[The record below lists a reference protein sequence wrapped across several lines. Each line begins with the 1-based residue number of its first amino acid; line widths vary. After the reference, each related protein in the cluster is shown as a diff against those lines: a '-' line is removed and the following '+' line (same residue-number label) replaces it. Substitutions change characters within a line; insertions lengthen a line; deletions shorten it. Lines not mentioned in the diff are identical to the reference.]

1 MDANYALAAS
11 SAFEDKVRLKV
22 RVERIIYPKNGQ
34 TSGSWTIAAFRI
46 EEVLEG
52 EVPECFQWSLRFTAK
67 GSMPALNA
75 RDTYTMVA
83 HLVEDAKY
91 GLQYEVDLMCLD
103 YDLTDKDDQLKFFS
117 FFLTPT
123 QTAALYE
130 NCDNPLV
137 LLQNHDTK
145 ALMKIK
151 GIGPVTAQRMIN
163 KYEDSKDLSLAFVR
177 FYDLGLTKGAI
188 EKLVHFYG
196 SPEAAVEVIEKNP
209 YLLIIQVP
217 GYGWAK
223 ADAIAMSQGLA
234 HDSDERMGAY
244 LVHYLREQAEM
255 NGNSWVSVEDLCVV
269 IDQVCDP
276 QNDER
281 IYELIRRNIKN
292 HVLYYDKETERVGL
306 MEYRELE
313 QQIANEIL
321 RIQRGAAHIEINPE
335 RAETIIRSVELEQG
349 FEYTE
354 EQRTA
359 IWNTLNNQFS
369 ILTGGAGCVD
379 CDTEFFNGERWK
391 RIADYQPGDK
401 VLQYNPETKTA
412 QLVTPLRY
420 IKQNCEEFWHI
431 QGRIFDQCV
440 SDDHLMAY
448 HRSRTDNLITEPAET
463 FVPKIQKGYYCTT
476 PSGFF
481 FDGPGID
488 LTDEQIEL
496 MCAVICDGSLM
507 SATSERCRFHL
518 KKERKKERLV
528 DICQRA
534 NVAVVSSPSASE
546 GYTDFYLNTPL
557 RTKEFTAEW
566 YSCSQH
572 QLQLIAN
579 NIRFWDGHEYKNGSS
594 NFSSNVKAN
603 ADFVQFVFAS
613 TGHRSS
619 IYTLNRSGEQY
630 LTNGKTYTRKSVDF
644 RVNYA
649 TSSKVPYPYAKDKG
663 TAITRVRSIDGYKYC
678 FTLPTGYWVS
688 RRNGKISILH
698 NCGKSSTVNGIAHV
712 LEAHNFRVAQ
722 VSLSGRAASKLT
734 EITHIE
740 GKTIHRLLKYDPE
753 SGKFFHNK
761 ENPVPYDIII
771 GDEVSM
777 WGGEI
782 TLSLL
787 QAIPTGAKV
796 LFIGD
801 TKQLEAIGLASVLTD
816 TIKSNTM
823 PTVQLTKI
831 QRQQADSGIITQSL
845 KVACGEQIVGPKT
858 SGVEYRGV
866 RKDFKLVTYIDSALT
881 QSKIIDEFKELY
893 INQHVPANDIQVLVP
908 MRSRGEASC
917 RALNLAI
924 QEIVNGTPSVDEIT
938 VPYTDGNYKYSYTYR
953 PNDRIIIMKN
963 NYKTINIEGNKEPIY
978 NGNVGYIKQIGPDFM
993 IVNLTEQGDI
1003 ILGAEDYNNL
1013 SLGYAITVHKKQGDS
1028 SPYVIGAI
1036 DSSSYALMSKELL
1049 YTMITRARKYC
1060 VLIGQKKILQ
1070 QAVRI
1075 SRVKTKQTWL
1085 CELLQEATKP
1095 KEYLDD
1101 QKVSIT
1107 QL

>member
-1 MDANYALAAS
+1 MDANYALAVS

-52 EVPECFQWSLRFTAK
+52 EIPECFQWSLRFTAK

-75 RDTYTMVA
+75 LDTYTMVA

-123 QTAALYE
+123 QTTALYE
-130 NCDNPLV
+130 SCDNPLA

-321 RIQRGAAHIEINPE
+321 RIQCGAAHIEINPE
-335 RAETIIRSVELEQG
+335 RAETIIRNVELEQG

-369 ILTGGAGCVD
+369 ILTGSAGV
-379 CDTEFFNGERWK
+379 
-391 RIADYQPGDK
+391 
-401 VLQYNPETKTA
+401 
-412 QLVTPLRY
+412 
-420 IKQNCEEFWHI
+420 
-431 QGRIFDQCV
+431 
-440 SDDHLMAY
+440 
-448 HRSRTDNLITEPAET
+448 
-463 FVPKIQKGYYCTT
+463 
-476 PSGFF
+476 
-481 FDGPGID
+481 
-488 LTDEQIEL
+488 
-496 MCAVICDGSLM
+496 
-507 SATSERCRFHL
+507 
-518 KKERKKERLV
+518 
-528 DICQRA
+528 
-534 NVAVVSSPSASE
+534 
-546 GYTDFYLNTPL
+546 
-557 RTKEFTAEW
+557 
-566 YSCSQH
+566 
-572 QLQLIAN
+572 
-579 NIRFWDGHEYKNGSS
+579 
-594 NFSSNVKAN
+594 
-603 ADFVQFVFAS
+603 
-613 TGHRSS
+613 
-619 IYTLNRSGEQY
+619 
-630 LTNGKTYTRKSVDF
+630 
-644 RVNYA
+644 
-649 TSSKVPYPYAKDKG
+649 
-663 TAITRVRSIDGYKYC
+663 
-678 FTLPTGYWVS
+678 
-688 RRNGKISILH
+688 
-698 NCGKSSTVNGIAHV
+698 GKSSVVNGIAHV

-761 ENPVPYDIII
+761 ENPLPYDIII

-816 TIKSNTM
+816 TIKSHTM

-1003 ILGAEDYNNL
+1003 VLGAEDYNNL

-1060 VLIGQKKILQ
+1060 VLVGQKKILQ

-1101 QKVSIT
+1101 QQV
-1107 QL
+1107 

>member
-359 IWNTLNNQFS
+359 IWNTLDNQFS
-369 ILTGGAGCVD
+369 ILTGSAGV
-379 CDTEFFNGERWK
+379 
-391 RIADYQPGDK
+391 
-401 VLQYNPETKTA
+401 
-412 QLVTPLRY
+412 
-420 IKQNCEEFWHI
+420 
-431 QGRIFDQCV
+431 
-440 SDDHLMAY
+440 
-448 HRSRTDNLITEPAET
+448 
-463 FVPKIQKGYYCTT
+463 
-476 PSGFF
+476 
-481 FDGPGID
+481 
-488 LTDEQIEL
+488 
-496 MCAVICDGSLM
+496 
-507 SATSERCRFHL
+507 
-518 KKERKKERLV
+518 
-528 DICQRA
+528 
-534 NVAVVSSPSASE
+534 
-546 GYTDFYLNTPL
+546 
-557 RTKEFTAEW
+557 
-566 YSCSQH
+566 
-572 QLQLIAN
+572 
-579 NIRFWDGHEYKNGSS
+579 
-594 NFSSNVKAN
+594 
-603 ADFVQFVFAS
+603 
-613 TGHRSS
+613 
-619 IYTLNRSGEQY
+619 
-630 LTNGKTYTRKSVDF
+630 
-644 RVNYA
+644 
-649 TSSKVPYPYAKDKG
+649 
-663 TAITRVRSIDGYKYC
+663 
-678 FTLPTGYWVS
+678 
-688 RRNGKISILH
+688 
-698 NCGKSSTVNGIAHV
+698 GKSSVVNGIAHV

-761 ENPVPYDIII
+761 ENPLPYDIII

-816 TIKSNTM
+816 TIKSHTM

-893 INQHVPANDIQVLVP
+893 INQHVPASDIQVLVP

-1070 QAVRI
+1070 QAVKI

-1085 CELLQEATKP
+1085 CELLQEATKS
-1095 KEYLDD
+1095 KESLDE
-1101 QKVSIT
+1101 QKV
-1107 QL
+1107 

>member
-151 GIGPVTAQRMIN
+151 GIGPVTAQHMIN

-269 IDQVCDP
+269 VDQVCDP

-369 ILTGGAGCVD
+369 ILTGSAGV
-379 CDTEFFNGERWK
+379 
-391 RIADYQPGDK
+391 
-401 VLQYNPETKTA
+401 
-412 QLVTPLRY
+412 
-420 IKQNCEEFWHI
+420 
-431 QGRIFDQCV
+431 
-440 SDDHLMAY
+440 
-448 HRSRTDNLITEPAET
+448 
-463 FVPKIQKGYYCTT
+463 
-476 PSGFF
+476 
-481 FDGPGID
+481 
-488 LTDEQIEL
+488 
-496 MCAVICDGSLM
+496 
-507 SATSERCRFHL
+507 
-518 KKERKKERLV
+518 
-528 DICQRA
+528 
-534 NVAVVSSPSASE
+534 
-546 GYTDFYLNTPL
+546 
-557 RTKEFTAEW
+557 
-566 YSCSQH
+566 
-572 QLQLIAN
+572 
-579 NIRFWDGHEYKNGSS
+579 
-594 NFSSNVKAN
+594 
-603 ADFVQFVFAS
+603 
-613 TGHRSS
+613 
-619 IYTLNRSGEQY
+619 
-630 LTNGKTYTRKSVDF
+630 
-644 RVNYA
+644 
-649 TSSKVPYPYAKDKG
+649 
-663 TAITRVRSIDGYKYC
+663 
-678 FTLPTGYWVS
+678 
-688 RRNGKISILH
+688 
-698 NCGKSSTVNGIAHV
+698 GKSSVVNGIAHV

-761 ENPVPYDIII
+761 ENPLPYDIII

-816 TIKSNTM
+816 TIKSHTM

-1003 ILGAEDYNNL
+1003 VLGAEDYNNL

-1060 VLIGQKKILQ
+1060 VLVGQKKILQ

-1101 QKVSIT
+1101 QQV
-1107 QL
+1107 

>member
-145 ALMKIK
+145 ALTKIK

-369 ILTGGAGCVD
+369 ILTGSAGV
-379 CDTEFFNGERWK
+379 
-391 RIADYQPGDK
+391 
-401 VLQYNPETKTA
+401 
-412 QLVTPLRY
+412 
-420 IKQNCEEFWHI
+420 
-431 QGRIFDQCV
+431 
-440 SDDHLMAY
+440 
-448 HRSRTDNLITEPAET
+448 
-463 FVPKIQKGYYCTT
+463 
-476 PSGFF
+476 
-481 FDGPGID
+481 
-488 LTDEQIEL
+488 
-496 MCAVICDGSLM
+496 
-507 SATSERCRFHL
+507 
-518 KKERKKERLV
+518 
-528 DICQRA
+528 
-534 NVAVVSSPSASE
+534 
-546 GYTDFYLNTPL
+546 
-557 RTKEFTAEW
+557 
-566 YSCSQH
+566 
-572 QLQLIAN
+572 
-579 NIRFWDGHEYKNGSS
+579 
-594 NFSSNVKAN
+594 
-603 ADFVQFVFAS
+603 
-613 TGHRSS
+613 
-619 IYTLNRSGEQY
+619 
-630 LTNGKTYTRKSVDF
+630 
-644 RVNYA
+644 
-649 TSSKVPYPYAKDKG
+649 
-663 TAITRVRSIDGYKYC
+663 
-678 FTLPTGYWVS
+678 
-688 RRNGKISILH
+688 
-698 NCGKSSTVNGIAHV
+698 GKSSVVNGIAHV

-761 ENPVPYDIII
+761 ENPLPYDIII

-1003 ILGAEDYNNL
+1003 VLGAEDYNNL

-1070 QAVRI
+1070 QAVKI

-1095 KEYLDD
+1095 KESLDE
-1101 QKVSIT
+1101 QKV
-1107 QL
+1107 

>member
-321 RIQRGAAHIEINPE
+321 RIQRGAAHIEINSE

-369 ILTGGAGCVD
+369 ILTGSAGV
-379 CDTEFFNGERWK
+379 
-391 RIADYQPGDK
+391 
-401 VLQYNPETKTA
+401 
-412 QLVTPLRY
+412 
-420 IKQNCEEFWHI
+420 
-431 QGRIFDQCV
+431 
-440 SDDHLMAY
+440 
-448 HRSRTDNLITEPAET
+448 
-463 FVPKIQKGYYCTT
+463 
-476 PSGFF
+476 
-481 FDGPGID
+481 
-488 LTDEQIEL
+488 
-496 MCAVICDGSLM
+496 
-507 SATSERCRFHL
+507 
-518 KKERKKERLV
+518 
-528 DICQRA
+528 
-534 NVAVVSSPSASE
+534 
-546 GYTDFYLNTPL
+546 
-557 RTKEFTAEW
+557 
-566 YSCSQH
+566 
-572 QLQLIAN
+572 
-579 NIRFWDGHEYKNGSS
+579 
-594 NFSSNVKAN
+594 
-603 ADFVQFVFAS
+603 
-613 TGHRSS
+613 
-619 IYTLNRSGEQY
+619 
-630 LTNGKTYTRKSVDF
+630 
-644 RVNYA
+644 
-649 TSSKVPYPYAKDKG
+649 
-663 TAITRVRSIDGYKYC
+663 
-678 FTLPTGYWVS
+678 
-688 RRNGKISILH
+688 
-698 NCGKSSTVNGIAHV
+698 GKSSVVNGIAHV

-761 ENPVPYDIII
+761 ENPLPYDIII

-816 TIKSNTM
+816 TIKSHTM

-1070 QAVRI
+1070 QAVKI

-1085 CELLQEATKP
+1085 CELLQEATKS
-1095 KEYLDD
+1095 KESLDE
-1101 QKVSIT
+1101 QKV
-1107 QL
+1107 

>member
-75 RDTYTMVA
+75 LDTYTMVA

-130 NCDNPLV
+130 NCDNPLA

-369 ILTGGAGCVD
+369 ILTGSAGV
-379 CDTEFFNGERWK
+379 
-391 RIADYQPGDK
+391 
-401 VLQYNPETKTA
+401 
-412 QLVTPLRY
+412 
-420 IKQNCEEFWHI
+420 
-431 QGRIFDQCV
+431 
-440 SDDHLMAY
+440 
-448 HRSRTDNLITEPAET
+448 
-463 FVPKIQKGYYCTT
+463 
-476 PSGFF
+476 
-481 FDGPGID
+481 
-488 LTDEQIEL
+488 
-496 MCAVICDGSLM
+496 
-507 SATSERCRFHL
+507 
-518 KKERKKERLV
+518 
-528 DICQRA
+528 
-534 NVAVVSSPSASE
+534 
-546 GYTDFYLNTPL
+546 
-557 RTKEFTAEW
+557 
-566 YSCSQH
+566 
-572 QLQLIAN
+572 
-579 NIRFWDGHEYKNGSS
+579 
-594 NFSSNVKAN
+594 
-603 ADFVQFVFAS
+603 
-613 TGHRSS
+613 
-619 IYTLNRSGEQY
+619 
-630 LTNGKTYTRKSVDF
+630 
-644 RVNYA
+644 
-649 TSSKVPYPYAKDKG
+649 
-663 TAITRVRSIDGYKYC
+663 
-678 FTLPTGYWVS
+678 
-688 RRNGKISILH
+688 
-698 NCGKSSTVNGIAHV
+698 GKSSVVNGIAHV

-1003 ILGAEDYNNL
+1003 VLGAEDYNNL

-1070 QAVRI
+1070 QAVKI

-1095 KEYLDD
+1095 KEYADD
-1101 QKVSIT
+1101 QQV
-1107 QL
+1107 

>member
-75 RDTYTMVA
+75 LDTYTMVA

-130 NCDNPLV
+130 NCDNPLA

-255 NGNSWVSVEDLCVV
+255 NGNSWVSIEDLCVV

-276 QNDER
+276 HNDER

-369 ILTGGAGCVD
+369 ILTGSAGV
-379 CDTEFFNGERWK
+379 
-391 RIADYQPGDK
+391 
-401 VLQYNPETKTA
+401 
-412 QLVTPLRY
+412 
-420 IKQNCEEFWHI
+420 
-431 QGRIFDQCV
+431 
-440 SDDHLMAY
+440 
-448 HRSRTDNLITEPAET
+448 
-463 FVPKIQKGYYCTT
+463 
-476 PSGFF
+476 
-481 FDGPGID
+481 
-488 LTDEQIEL
+488 
-496 MCAVICDGSLM
+496 
-507 SATSERCRFHL
+507 
-518 KKERKKERLV
+518 
-528 DICQRA
+528 
-534 NVAVVSSPSASE
+534 
-546 GYTDFYLNTPL
+546 
-557 RTKEFTAEW
+557 
-566 YSCSQH
+566 
-572 QLQLIAN
+572 
-579 NIRFWDGHEYKNGSS
+579 
-594 NFSSNVKAN
+594 
-603 ADFVQFVFAS
+603 
-613 TGHRSS
+613 
-619 IYTLNRSGEQY
+619 
-630 LTNGKTYTRKSVDF
+630 
-644 RVNYA
+644 
-649 TSSKVPYPYAKDKG
+649 
-663 TAITRVRSIDGYKYC
+663 
-678 FTLPTGYWVS
+678 
-688 RRNGKISILH
+688 
-698 NCGKSSTVNGIAHV
+698 GKSSVVNGIAHV

-816 TIKSNTM
+816 TIKSHTM

-1003 ILGAEDYNNL
+1003 VLGAEDYNNL

-1070 QAVRI
+1070 QAVKI

-1095 KEYLDD
+1095 KESLDE
-1101 QKVSIT
+1101 QKV
-1107 QL
+1107 

>member
-1 MDANYALAAS
+1 MDANYALAVS

-52 EVPECFQWSLRFTAK
+52 EIPECFQWSLRFTAK

-369 ILTGGAGCVD
+369 ILTGSAGV
-379 CDTEFFNGERWK
+379 
-391 RIADYQPGDK
+391 
-401 VLQYNPETKTA
+401 
-412 QLVTPLRY
+412 
-420 IKQNCEEFWHI
+420 
-431 QGRIFDQCV
+431 
-440 SDDHLMAY
+440 
-448 HRSRTDNLITEPAET
+448 
-463 FVPKIQKGYYCTT
+463 
-476 PSGFF
+476 
-481 FDGPGID
+481 
-488 LTDEQIEL
+488 
-496 MCAVICDGSLM
+496 
-507 SATSERCRFHL
+507 
-518 KKERKKERLV
+518 
-528 DICQRA
+528 
-534 NVAVVSSPSASE
+534 
-546 GYTDFYLNTPL
+546 
-557 RTKEFTAEW
+557 
-566 YSCSQH
+566 
-572 QLQLIAN
+572 
-579 NIRFWDGHEYKNGSS
+579 
-594 NFSSNVKAN
+594 
-603 ADFVQFVFAS
+603 
-613 TGHRSS
+613 
-619 IYTLNRSGEQY
+619 
-630 LTNGKTYTRKSVDF
+630 
-644 RVNYA
+644 
-649 TSSKVPYPYAKDKG
+649 
-663 TAITRVRSIDGYKYC
+663 
-678 FTLPTGYWVS
+678 
-688 RRNGKISILH
+688 
-698 NCGKSSTVNGIAHV
+698 GKSSVVNGIAHV

-761 ENPVPYDIII
+761 ENPLPYDIII

-816 TIKSNTM
+816 TIKSHTM

-893 INQHVPANDIQVLVP
+893 INQHIPANDIQVLVP

-1070 QAVRI
+1070 QAVKI

-1085 CELLQEATKP
+1085 CELLQEATKS
-1095 KEYLDD
+1095 KESLDE
-1101 QKVSIT
+1101 QKV
-1107 QL
+1107 

>member
-145 ALMKIK
+145 ALTKIK

-196 SPEAAVEVIEKNP
+196 SPEAAIEVIEKNP

-369 ILTGGAGCVD
+369 ILTGSAGV
-379 CDTEFFNGERWK
+379 
-391 RIADYQPGDK
+391 
-401 VLQYNPETKTA
+401 
-412 QLVTPLRY
+412 
-420 IKQNCEEFWHI
+420 
-431 QGRIFDQCV
+431 
-440 SDDHLMAY
+440 
-448 HRSRTDNLITEPAET
+448 
-463 FVPKIQKGYYCTT
+463 
-476 PSGFF
+476 
-481 FDGPGID
+481 
-488 LTDEQIEL
+488 
-496 MCAVICDGSLM
+496 
-507 SATSERCRFHL
+507 
-518 KKERKKERLV
+518 
-528 DICQRA
+528 
-534 NVAVVSSPSASE
+534 
-546 GYTDFYLNTPL
+546 
-557 RTKEFTAEW
+557 
-566 YSCSQH
+566 
-572 QLQLIAN
+572 
-579 NIRFWDGHEYKNGSS
+579 
-594 NFSSNVKAN
+594 
-603 ADFVQFVFAS
+603 
-613 TGHRSS
+613 
-619 IYTLNRSGEQY
+619 
-630 LTNGKTYTRKSVDF
+630 
-644 RVNYA
+644 
-649 TSSKVPYPYAKDKG
+649 
-663 TAITRVRSIDGYKYC
+663 
-678 FTLPTGYWVS
+678 
-688 RRNGKISILH
+688 
-698 NCGKSSTVNGIAHV
+698 GKSSVVNGIAHV

-761 ENPVPYDIII
+761 ENPLPYDIII

-1070 QAVRI
+1070 QAVKI

-1095 KEYLDD
+1095 KEYADD
-1101 QKVSIT
+1101 QQV
-1107 QL
+1107 

>member
-34 TSGSWTIAAFRI
+34 TSGSWTIAAFRL

-52 EVPECFQWSLRFTAK
+52 EIPDCFQLSLRFTAK

-75 RDTYTMVA
+75 LDTYTMVA

-335 RAETIIRSVELEQG
+335 RAETIIHSVELEQG

-401 VLQYNPETKTA
+401 VLQYNPETGSGE
-412 QLVTPLRY
+412 LVVPERY
-420 IKQNCEEFWHI
+420 IKQPCSHLNLVHTKYGIDF
-431 QGRIFDQCV
+431 CV
-440 SDDHLMAY
+440 SDNHVMYYISPKNKIYKNQFANVKEIHSQRIRGFAGRFFTTFSY
-448 HRSRTDNLITEPAET
+448 SGEGIT
-463 FVPKIQKGYYCTT
+463 
-476 PSGFF
+476 
-481 FDGPGID
+481 
-488 LTDEQIEL
+488 LTDEEIEL
-496 MCAVICDGSLM
+496 MCAVICDGHFPS
-507 SATSERCRFHL
+507 SSNRCRCNL
-518 KKERKKERLV
+518 KRKDKQERLQ
-528 DICQRA
+528 DILRRA
-534 NVAVVSSPSASE
+534 NIPFTEHCWNRIDKAYRNYMFNAPI
-546 GYTDFYLNTPL
+546 
-557 RTKEFTAEW
+557 RTKVFTKDW
-566 YSCSQH
+566 YNCTQH
-572 QLQLIAN
+572 QLQVIVD
-579 NIRFWDGHEYKNGSS
+579 NILYWDGSVRCGRRS
-594 NFSSNVKAN
+594 FSTTVKEN
-603 ADFVQFVFAS
+603 ADFVQFAFAACGYRATIATYDRRGQS
-613 TGHRSS
+613 RGKYVRQSLEYTVTITDRTLVCMGGTHPGHK
-619 IYTLNRSGEQY
+619 IPIQDYT
-630 LTNGKTYTRKSVDF
+630 
-644 RVNYA
+644 
-649 TSSKVPYPYAKDKG
+649 P
-663 TAITRVRSIDGYKYC
+663 IDGYEYC
-678 FTLPTGYWVS
+678 FTVPSSLWIQ
-688 RRNGKISILH
+688 RRNDRIMVTG
-698 NCGKSSTVNGIAHV
+698 NCGKTSAVNGIAHV

-740 GKTIHRLLKYDPE
+740 GRTIHRLLKYDPE
-753 SGKFFHNK
+753 SGKFSHNK
-761 ENPVPYDIII
+761 ENPLPYDIII

-816 TIKSNTM
+816 TIKSHTM

-893 INQHVPANDIQVLVP
+893 INQHVSANDIQVLVP

-1003 ILGAEDYNNL
+1003 VLGVEDYNNL

-1060 VLIGQKKILQ
+1060 VLVGQKKILQ

-1085 CELLQEATKP
+1085 CELLQQATNN
-1095 KEYLDD
+1095 KENLHAE
-1101 QKVSIT
+1101 QV
-1107 QL
+1107 

>member
-1 MDANYALAAS
+1 MDANCALAAS

-52 EVPECFQWSLRFTAK
+52 EVPDCFQLSLRFTAK

-75 RDTYTMVA
+75 LDTYTMVA

-103 YDLTDKDDQLKFFS
+103 YDMTDKDDQFKFFS

-123 QTAALYE
+123 QTATLYE
-130 NCDNPLV
+130 SCDNPLE

-269 IDQVCDP
+269 VDQVCDP

-369 ILTGGAGCVD
+369 ILTGSAGV
-379 CDTEFFNGERWK
+379 
-391 RIADYQPGDK
+391 
-401 VLQYNPETKTA
+401 
-412 QLVTPLRY
+412 
-420 IKQNCEEFWHI
+420 
-431 QGRIFDQCV
+431 
-440 SDDHLMAY
+440 
-448 HRSRTDNLITEPAET
+448 
-463 FVPKIQKGYYCTT
+463 
-476 PSGFF
+476 
-481 FDGPGID
+481 
-488 LTDEQIEL
+488 
-496 MCAVICDGSLM
+496 
-507 SATSERCRFHL
+507 
-518 KKERKKERLV
+518 
-528 DICQRA
+528 
-534 NVAVVSSPSASE
+534 
-546 GYTDFYLNTPL
+546 
-557 RTKEFTAEW
+557 
-566 YSCSQH
+566 
-572 QLQLIAN
+572 
-579 NIRFWDGHEYKNGSS
+579 
-594 NFSSNVKAN
+594 
-603 ADFVQFVFAS
+603 
-613 TGHRSS
+613 
-619 IYTLNRSGEQY
+619 
-630 LTNGKTYTRKSVDF
+630 
-644 RVNYA
+644 
-649 TSSKVPYPYAKDKG
+649 
-663 TAITRVRSIDGYKYC
+663 
-678 FTLPTGYWVS
+678 
-688 RRNGKISILH
+688 
-698 NCGKSSTVNGIAHV
+698 GKSSVVNGIAHV

-761 ENPVPYDIII
+761 ENPLPYDIII

-816 TIKSNTM
+816 TIKSHTM

-1003 ILGAEDYNNL
+1003 VLGADDYNNL

-1060 VLIGQKKILQ
+1060 VLVGQKKILQ

-1101 QKVSIT
+1101 QQV
-1107 QL
+1107 

>member
-145 ALMKIK
+145 ALTKIK

-276 QNDER
+276 QDDER

-359 IWNTLNNQFS
+359 IWHTLNNQFS
-369 ILTGGAGCVD
+369 ILTGSAG
-379 CDTEFFNGERWK
+379 T
-391 RIADYQPGDK
+391 
-401 VLQYNPETKTA
+401 
-412 QLVTPLRY
+412 
-420 IKQNCEEFWHI
+420 
-431 QGRIFDQCV
+431 
-440 SDDHLMAY
+440 
-448 HRSRTDNLITEPAET
+448 
-463 FVPKIQKGYYCTT
+463 
-476 PSGFF
+476 
-481 FDGPGID
+481 
-488 LTDEQIEL
+488 
-496 MCAVICDGSLM
+496 
-507 SATSERCRFHL
+507 
-518 KKERKKERLV
+518 
-528 DICQRA
+528 
-534 NVAVVSSPSASE
+534 
-546 GYTDFYLNTPL
+546 
-557 RTKEFTAEW
+557 
-566 YSCSQH
+566 
-572 QLQLIAN
+572 
-579 NIRFWDGHEYKNGSS
+579 
-594 NFSSNVKAN
+594 
-603 ADFVQFVFAS
+603 
-613 TGHRSS
+613 
-619 IYTLNRSGEQY
+619 
-630 LTNGKTYTRKSVDF
+630 
-644 RVNYA
+644 
-649 TSSKVPYPYAKDKG
+649 
-663 TAITRVRSIDGYKYC
+663 
-678 FTLPTGYWVS
+678 
-688 RRNGKISILH
+688 
-698 NCGKSSTVNGIAHV
+698 GKSSAVNGIAHV

-740 GKTIHRLLKYDPE
+740 GRTIHRLLKYDPE

-761 ENPVPYDIII
+761 ENPLPYDIII

-816 TIKSNTM
+816 TIKSHTM

-1070 QAVRI
+1070 QAVKI

-1085 CELLQEATKP
+1085 CELLQEATKS
-1095 KEYLDD
+1095 KE
-1101 QKVSIT
+1101 S
-1107 QL
+1107 

>member
-276 QNDER
+276 QDDER

-321 RIQRGAAHIEINPE
+321 RIQRGAAHIEINSE

-359 IWNTLNNQFS
+359 IWNTLDNQFS
-369 ILTGGAGCVD
+369 ILTGSAGV
-379 CDTEFFNGERWK
+379 
-391 RIADYQPGDK
+391 
-401 VLQYNPETKTA
+401 
-412 QLVTPLRY
+412 
-420 IKQNCEEFWHI
+420 
-431 QGRIFDQCV
+431 
-440 SDDHLMAY
+440 
-448 HRSRTDNLITEPAET
+448 
-463 FVPKIQKGYYCTT
+463 
-476 PSGFF
+476 
-481 FDGPGID
+481 
-488 LTDEQIEL
+488 
-496 MCAVICDGSLM
+496 
-507 SATSERCRFHL
+507 
-518 KKERKKERLV
+518 
-528 DICQRA
+528 
-534 NVAVVSSPSASE
+534 
-546 GYTDFYLNTPL
+546 
-557 RTKEFTAEW
+557 
-566 YSCSQH
+566 
-572 QLQLIAN
+572 
-579 NIRFWDGHEYKNGSS
+579 
-594 NFSSNVKAN
+594 
-603 ADFVQFVFAS
+603 
-613 TGHRSS
+613 
-619 IYTLNRSGEQY
+619 
-630 LTNGKTYTRKSVDF
+630 
-644 RVNYA
+644 
-649 TSSKVPYPYAKDKG
+649 
-663 TAITRVRSIDGYKYC
+663 
-678 FTLPTGYWVS
+678 
-688 RRNGKISILH
+688 
-698 NCGKSSTVNGIAHV
+698 GKSSVVNGIAHV

-816 TIKSNTM
+816 TIKSHTM

-1070 QAVRI
+1070 QAVKI

-1085 CELLQEATKP
+1085 CELLQEATKS
-1095 KEYLDD
+1095 KEYADD
-1101 QKVSIT
+1101 QQV
-1107 QL
+1107 

>member
-75 RDTYTMVA
+75 LDTYTMVA

-130 NCDNPLV
+130 NCDNPLA

-369 ILTGGAGCVD
+369 ILTGSAGV
-379 CDTEFFNGERWK
+379 
-391 RIADYQPGDK
+391 
-401 VLQYNPETKTA
+401 
-412 QLVTPLRY
+412 
-420 IKQNCEEFWHI
+420 
-431 QGRIFDQCV
+431 
-440 SDDHLMAY
+440 
-448 HRSRTDNLITEPAET
+448 
-463 FVPKIQKGYYCTT
+463 
-476 PSGFF
+476 
-481 FDGPGID
+481 
-488 LTDEQIEL
+488 
-496 MCAVICDGSLM
+496 
-507 SATSERCRFHL
+507 
-518 KKERKKERLV
+518 
-528 DICQRA
+528 
-534 NVAVVSSPSASE
+534 
-546 GYTDFYLNTPL
+546 
-557 RTKEFTAEW
+557 
-566 YSCSQH
+566 
-572 QLQLIAN
+572 
-579 NIRFWDGHEYKNGSS
+579 
-594 NFSSNVKAN
+594 
-603 ADFVQFVFAS
+603 
-613 TGHRSS
+613 
-619 IYTLNRSGEQY
+619 
-630 LTNGKTYTRKSVDF
+630 
-644 RVNYA
+644 
-649 TSSKVPYPYAKDKG
+649 
-663 TAITRVRSIDGYKYC
+663 
-678 FTLPTGYWVS
+678 
-688 RRNGKISILH
+688 
-698 NCGKSSTVNGIAHV
+698 GKSSVVNGIAHV

-816 TIKSNTM
+816 TIKSHTM

-1003 ILGAEDYNNL
+1003 VLGVEDYNNL

-1070 QAVRI
+1070 QAVKI

-1085 CELLQEATKP
+1085 CELLQEATKS
-1095 KEYLDD
+1095 KESLDE
-1101 QKVSIT
+1101 QKV
-1107 QL
+1107 

>member
-145 ALMKIK
+145 ALTKIK

-196 SPEAAVEVIEKNP
+196 SPEAAIEVIEKNP

-369 ILTGGAGCVD
+369 ILTGSAGV
-379 CDTEFFNGERWK
+379 
-391 RIADYQPGDK
+391 
-401 VLQYNPETKTA
+401 
-412 QLVTPLRY
+412 
-420 IKQNCEEFWHI
+420 
-431 QGRIFDQCV
+431 
-440 SDDHLMAY
+440 
-448 HRSRTDNLITEPAET
+448 
-463 FVPKIQKGYYCTT
+463 
-476 PSGFF
+476 
-481 FDGPGID
+481 
-488 LTDEQIEL
+488 
-496 MCAVICDGSLM
+496 
-507 SATSERCRFHL
+507 
-518 KKERKKERLV
+518 
-528 DICQRA
+528 
-534 NVAVVSSPSASE
+534 
-546 GYTDFYLNTPL
+546 
-557 RTKEFTAEW
+557 
-566 YSCSQH
+566 
-572 QLQLIAN
+572 
-579 NIRFWDGHEYKNGSS
+579 
-594 NFSSNVKAN
+594 
-603 ADFVQFVFAS
+603 
-613 TGHRSS
+613 
-619 IYTLNRSGEQY
+619 
-630 LTNGKTYTRKSVDF
+630 
-644 RVNYA
+644 
-649 TSSKVPYPYAKDKG
+649 
-663 TAITRVRSIDGYKYC
+663 
-678 FTLPTGYWVS
+678 
-688 RRNGKISILH
+688 
-698 NCGKSSTVNGIAHV
+698 GKSSVVNGIAHV

-761 ENPVPYDIII
+761 ENPLPYDIII

-816 TIKSNTM
+816 TIKSHTM

-1003 ILGAEDYNNL
+1003 VLGAEDYNNL

-1036 DSSSYALMSKELL
+1036 DSSSYALLSKELL

-1070 QAVRI
+1070 QAVKI

-1095 KEYLDD
+1095 KEYADD
-1101 QKVSIT
+1101 QQV
-1107 QL
+1107 

>member
-1 MDANYALAAS
+1 
-11 SAFEDKVRLKV
+11 
-22 RVERIIYPKNGQ
+22 
-34 TSGSWTIAAFRI
+34 
-46 EEVLEG
+46 
-52 EVPECFQWSLRFTAK
+52 
-67 GSMPALNA
+67 
-75 RDTYTMVA
+75 
-83 HLVEDAKY
+83 
-91 GLQYEVDLMCLD
+91 
-103 YDLTDKDDQLKFFS
+103 
-117 FFLTPT
+117 
-123 QTAALYE
+123 
-130 NCDNPLV
+130 
-137 LLQNHDTK
+137 
-145 ALMKIK
+145 
-151 GIGPVTAQRMIN
+151 MIN

-196 SPEAAVEVIEKNP
+196 SPEAAIEVIEKNP

-369 ILTGGAGCVD
+369 ILTGSAGV
-379 CDTEFFNGERWK
+379 
-391 RIADYQPGDK
+391 
-401 VLQYNPETKTA
+401 
-412 QLVTPLRY
+412 
-420 IKQNCEEFWHI
+420 
-431 QGRIFDQCV
+431 
-440 SDDHLMAY
+440 
-448 HRSRTDNLITEPAET
+448 
-463 FVPKIQKGYYCTT
+463 
-476 PSGFF
+476 
-481 FDGPGID
+481 
-488 LTDEQIEL
+488 
-496 MCAVICDGSLM
+496 
-507 SATSERCRFHL
+507 
-518 KKERKKERLV
+518 
-528 DICQRA
+528 
-534 NVAVVSSPSASE
+534 
-546 GYTDFYLNTPL
+546 
-557 RTKEFTAEW
+557 
-566 YSCSQH
+566 
-572 QLQLIAN
+572 
-579 NIRFWDGHEYKNGSS
+579 
-594 NFSSNVKAN
+594 
-603 ADFVQFVFAS
+603 
-613 TGHRSS
+613 
-619 IYTLNRSGEQY
+619 
-630 LTNGKTYTRKSVDF
+630 
-644 RVNYA
+644 
-649 TSSKVPYPYAKDKG
+649 
-663 TAITRVRSIDGYKYC
+663 
-678 FTLPTGYWVS
+678 
-688 RRNGKISILH
+688 
-698 NCGKSSTVNGIAHV
+698 GKSSVVNGIAHV

-761 ENPVPYDIII
+761 ENPLPYDIII

-1003 ILGAEDYNNL
+1003 VLGAEDYNNL

-1095 KEYLDD
+1095 KEYADD
-1101 QKVSIT
+1101 QQV
-1107 QL
+1107 

>member
-196 SPEAAVEVIEKNP
+196 SPEAAIEVIEKNP

-369 ILTGGAGCVD
+369 ILTGSAGV
-379 CDTEFFNGERWK
+379 
-391 RIADYQPGDK
+391 
-401 VLQYNPETKTA
+401 
-412 QLVTPLRY
+412 
-420 IKQNCEEFWHI
+420 
-431 QGRIFDQCV
+431 
-440 SDDHLMAY
+440 
-448 HRSRTDNLITEPAET
+448 
-463 FVPKIQKGYYCTT
+463 
-476 PSGFF
+476 
-481 FDGPGID
+481 
-488 LTDEQIEL
+488 
-496 MCAVICDGSLM
+496 
-507 SATSERCRFHL
+507 
-518 KKERKKERLV
+518 
-528 DICQRA
+528 
-534 NVAVVSSPSASE
+534 
-546 GYTDFYLNTPL
+546 
-557 RTKEFTAEW
+557 
-566 YSCSQH
+566 
-572 QLQLIAN
+572 
-579 NIRFWDGHEYKNGSS
+579 
-594 NFSSNVKAN
+594 
-603 ADFVQFVFAS
+603 
-613 TGHRSS
+613 
-619 IYTLNRSGEQY
+619 
-630 LTNGKTYTRKSVDF
+630 
-644 RVNYA
+644 
-649 TSSKVPYPYAKDKG
+649 
-663 TAITRVRSIDGYKYC
+663 
-678 FTLPTGYWVS
+678 
-688 RRNGKISILH
+688 
-698 NCGKSSTVNGIAHV
+698 GKSSVVNGIAHV

-761 ENPVPYDIII
+761 ENPLPYDIII

-1003 ILGAEDYNNL
+1003 VLGAEDYNNL

-1070 QAVRI
+1070 QAVKI

-1095 KEYLDD
+1095 KEYADD
-1101 QKVSIT
+1101 QQV
-1107 QL
+1107 

>member
-11 SAFEDKVRLKV
+11 SAFENKVRLKV

-276 QNDER
+276 QDDER

-292 HVLYYDKETERVGL
+292 HVLYYDQETERVGL

-369 ILTGGAGCVD
+369 ILTGSAGV
-379 CDTEFFNGERWK
+379 
-391 RIADYQPGDK
+391 
-401 VLQYNPETKTA
+401 
-412 QLVTPLRY
+412 
-420 IKQNCEEFWHI
+420 
-431 QGRIFDQCV
+431 
-440 SDDHLMAY
+440 
-448 HRSRTDNLITEPAET
+448 
-463 FVPKIQKGYYCTT
+463 
-476 PSGFF
+476 
-481 FDGPGID
+481 
-488 LTDEQIEL
+488 
-496 MCAVICDGSLM
+496 
-507 SATSERCRFHL
+507 
-518 KKERKKERLV
+518 
-528 DICQRA
+528 
-534 NVAVVSSPSASE
+534 
-546 GYTDFYLNTPL
+546 
-557 RTKEFTAEW
+557 
-566 YSCSQH
+566 
-572 QLQLIAN
+572 
-579 NIRFWDGHEYKNGSS
+579 
-594 NFSSNVKAN
+594 
-603 ADFVQFVFAS
+603 
-613 TGHRSS
+613 
-619 IYTLNRSGEQY
+619 
-630 LTNGKTYTRKSVDF
+630 
-644 RVNYA
+644 
-649 TSSKVPYPYAKDKG
+649 
-663 TAITRVRSIDGYKYC
+663 
-678 FTLPTGYWVS
+678 
-688 RRNGKISILH
+688 
-698 NCGKSSTVNGIAHV
+698 GKSSVVNGIAHV

-1003 ILGAEDYNNL
+1003 VLGVEDYNNL

-1070 QAVRI
+1070 QAVKI

-1085 CELLQEATKP
+1085 CELLQEATKS
-1095 KEYLDD
+1095 KESLDE
-1101 QKVSIT
+1101 QKV
-1107 QL
+1107 

>member
-369 ILTGGAGCVD
+369 ILTGSAGV
-379 CDTEFFNGERWK
+379 
-391 RIADYQPGDK
+391 
-401 VLQYNPETKTA
+401 
-412 QLVTPLRY
+412 
-420 IKQNCEEFWHI
+420 
-431 QGRIFDQCV
+431 
-440 SDDHLMAY
+440 
-448 HRSRTDNLITEPAET
+448 
-463 FVPKIQKGYYCTT
+463 
-476 PSGFF
+476 
-481 FDGPGID
+481 
-488 LTDEQIEL
+488 
-496 MCAVICDGSLM
+496 
-507 SATSERCRFHL
+507 
-518 KKERKKERLV
+518 
-528 DICQRA
+528 
-534 NVAVVSSPSASE
+534 
-546 GYTDFYLNTPL
+546 
-557 RTKEFTAEW
+557 
-566 YSCSQH
+566 
-572 QLQLIAN
+572 
-579 NIRFWDGHEYKNGSS
+579 
-594 NFSSNVKAN
+594 
-603 ADFVQFVFAS
+603 
-613 TGHRSS
+613 
-619 IYTLNRSGEQY
+619 
-630 LTNGKTYTRKSVDF
+630 
-644 RVNYA
+644 
-649 TSSKVPYPYAKDKG
+649 
-663 TAITRVRSIDGYKYC
+663 
-678 FTLPTGYWVS
+678 
-688 RRNGKISILH
+688 
-698 NCGKSSTVNGIAHV
+698 GKSSVVNGIAHV

-761 ENPVPYDIII
+761 ENPLPYDIII

-816 TIKSNTM
+816 TIKSHTM

-1070 QAVRI
+1070 QAVKI

-1085 CELLQEATKP
+1085 CELLQEATKS
-1095 KEYLDD
+1095 KESLNE
-1101 QKVSIT
+1101 
-1107 QL
+1107 

>member
-359 IWNTLNNQFS
+359 IWNTLNNQFN
-369 ILTGGAGCVD
+369 ILTGSAGV
-379 CDTEFFNGERWK
+379 
-391 RIADYQPGDK
+391 
-401 VLQYNPETKTA
+401 
-412 QLVTPLRY
+412 
-420 IKQNCEEFWHI
+420 
-431 QGRIFDQCV
+431 
-440 SDDHLMAY
+440 
-448 HRSRTDNLITEPAET
+448 
-463 FVPKIQKGYYCTT
+463 
-476 PSGFF
+476 
-481 FDGPGID
+481 
-488 LTDEQIEL
+488 
-496 MCAVICDGSLM
+496 
-507 SATSERCRFHL
+507 
-518 KKERKKERLV
+518 
-528 DICQRA
+528 
-534 NVAVVSSPSASE
+534 
-546 GYTDFYLNTPL
+546 
-557 RTKEFTAEW
+557 
-566 YSCSQH
+566 
-572 QLQLIAN
+572 
-579 NIRFWDGHEYKNGSS
+579 
-594 NFSSNVKAN
+594 
-603 ADFVQFVFAS
+603 
-613 TGHRSS
+613 
-619 IYTLNRSGEQY
+619 
-630 LTNGKTYTRKSVDF
+630 
-644 RVNYA
+644 
-649 TSSKVPYPYAKDKG
+649 
-663 TAITRVRSIDGYKYC
+663 
-678 FTLPTGYWVS
+678 
-688 RRNGKISILH
+688 
-698 NCGKSSTVNGIAHV
+698 GKSSVVNGIAHV

-761 ENPVPYDIII
+761 ENPLPYDIII

-816 TIKSNTM
+816 TIKSHTM

-1070 QAVRI
+1070 QAVKI

-1085 CELLQEATKP
+1085 CELLQEATKS
-1095 KEYLDD
+1095 KESLDE
-1101 QKVSIT
+1101 QKV
-1107 QL
+1107 

>member
-359 IWNTLNNQFS
+359 IWNTLDNQFS
-369 ILTGGAGCVD
+369 ILTGSAGV
-379 CDTEFFNGERWK
+379 
-391 RIADYQPGDK
+391 
-401 VLQYNPETKTA
+401 
-412 QLVTPLRY
+412 
-420 IKQNCEEFWHI
+420 
-431 QGRIFDQCV
+431 
-440 SDDHLMAY
+440 
-448 HRSRTDNLITEPAET
+448 
-463 FVPKIQKGYYCTT
+463 
-476 PSGFF
+476 
-481 FDGPGID
+481 
-488 LTDEQIEL
+488 
-496 MCAVICDGSLM
+496 
-507 SATSERCRFHL
+507 
-518 KKERKKERLV
+518 
-528 DICQRA
+528 
-534 NVAVVSSPSASE
+534 
-546 GYTDFYLNTPL
+546 
-557 RTKEFTAEW
+557 
-566 YSCSQH
+566 
-572 QLQLIAN
+572 
-579 NIRFWDGHEYKNGSS
+579 
-594 NFSSNVKAN
+594 
-603 ADFVQFVFAS
+603 
-613 TGHRSS
+613 
-619 IYTLNRSGEQY
+619 
-630 LTNGKTYTRKSVDF
+630 
-644 RVNYA
+644 
-649 TSSKVPYPYAKDKG
+649 
-663 TAITRVRSIDGYKYC
+663 
-678 FTLPTGYWVS
+678 
-688 RRNGKISILH
+688 
-698 NCGKSSTVNGIAHV
+698 GKSSVVNGIAHV

-761 ENPVPYDIII
+761 ENPLPYDIII

-816 TIKSNTM
+816 TIKSHTM

-893 INQHVPANDIQVLVP
+893 INQHVPASDIQVLVP

-1070 QAVRI
+1070 QAVKI
-1075 SRVKTKQTWL
+1075 SRVKTKQTSL
-1085 CELLQEATKP
+1085 CELLQEATKS
-1095 KEYLDD
+1095 KESLDE
-1101 QKVSIT
+1101 QKV
-1107 QL
+1107 

>member
-292 HVLYYDKETERVGL
+292 HVLYYDNETERVGL

-369 ILTGGAGCVD
+369 ILTGSAGV
-379 CDTEFFNGERWK
+379 
-391 RIADYQPGDK
+391 
-401 VLQYNPETKTA
+401 
-412 QLVTPLRY
+412 
-420 IKQNCEEFWHI
+420 
-431 QGRIFDQCV
+431 
-440 SDDHLMAY
+440 
-448 HRSRTDNLITEPAET
+448 
-463 FVPKIQKGYYCTT
+463 
-476 PSGFF
+476 
-481 FDGPGID
+481 
-488 LTDEQIEL
+488 
-496 MCAVICDGSLM
+496 
-507 SATSERCRFHL
+507 
-518 KKERKKERLV
+518 
-528 DICQRA
+528 
-534 NVAVVSSPSASE
+534 
-546 GYTDFYLNTPL
+546 
-557 RTKEFTAEW
+557 
-566 YSCSQH
+566 
-572 QLQLIAN
+572 
-579 NIRFWDGHEYKNGSS
+579 
-594 NFSSNVKAN
+594 
-603 ADFVQFVFAS
+603 
-613 TGHRSS
+613 
-619 IYTLNRSGEQY
+619 
-630 LTNGKTYTRKSVDF
+630 
-644 RVNYA
+644 
-649 TSSKVPYPYAKDKG
+649 
-663 TAITRVRSIDGYKYC
+663 
-678 FTLPTGYWVS
+678 
-688 RRNGKISILH
+688 
-698 NCGKSSTVNGIAHV
+698 GKSSVVNGIAHV

-761 ENPVPYDIII
+761 ENPLPYDIII

-816 TIKSNTM
+816 TIKSHTM

-1070 QAVRI
+1070 QAVKI

-1085 CELLQEATKP
+1085 CELLQEATKS
-1095 KEYLDD
+1095 KESLDE
-1101 QKVSIT
+1101 
-1107 QL
+1107 

>member
-52 EVPECFQWSLRFTAK
+52 EVPDCFQWSLRFTAK

-255 NGNSWVSVEDLCVV
+255 NGNSWVSIEDLCVV

-369 ILTGGAGCVD
+369 ILTGSAGV
-379 CDTEFFNGERWK
+379 
-391 RIADYQPGDK
+391 
-401 VLQYNPETKTA
+401 
-412 QLVTPLRY
+412 
-420 IKQNCEEFWHI
+420 
-431 QGRIFDQCV
+431 
-440 SDDHLMAY
+440 
-448 HRSRTDNLITEPAET
+448 
-463 FVPKIQKGYYCTT
+463 
-476 PSGFF
+476 
-481 FDGPGID
+481 
-488 LTDEQIEL
+488 
-496 MCAVICDGSLM
+496 
-507 SATSERCRFHL
+507 
-518 KKERKKERLV
+518 
-528 DICQRA
+528 
-534 NVAVVSSPSASE
+534 
-546 GYTDFYLNTPL
+546 
-557 RTKEFTAEW
+557 
-566 YSCSQH
+566 
-572 QLQLIAN
+572 
-579 NIRFWDGHEYKNGSS
+579 
-594 NFSSNVKAN
+594 
-603 ADFVQFVFAS
+603 
-613 TGHRSS
+613 
-619 IYTLNRSGEQY
+619 
-630 LTNGKTYTRKSVDF
+630 
-644 RVNYA
+644 
-649 TSSKVPYPYAKDKG
+649 
-663 TAITRVRSIDGYKYC
+663 
-678 FTLPTGYWVS
+678 
-688 RRNGKISILH
+688 
-698 NCGKSSTVNGIAHV
+698 GKSSVVNGIAHV

-816 TIKSNTM
+816 TIKSHTM

-1003 ILGAEDYNNL
+1003 VLGVEDYNNL

-1070 QAVRI
+1070 QAVKI

-1085 CELLQEATKP
+1085 CELLQEATKS
-1095 KEYLDD
+1095 KESLG
-1101 QKVSIT
+1101 
-1107 QL
+1107 QLLSP

>member
-52 EVPECFQWSLRFTAK
+52 EVPDCFQWSLRFTAK

-145 ALMKIK
+145 ALTKIK

-196 SPEAAVEVIEKNP
+196 SPEAAIEVIEKNP

-369 ILTGGAGCVD
+369 ILTGSAGV
-379 CDTEFFNGERWK
+379 
-391 RIADYQPGDK
+391 
-401 VLQYNPETKTA
+401 
-412 QLVTPLRY
+412 
-420 IKQNCEEFWHI
+420 
-431 QGRIFDQCV
+431 
-440 SDDHLMAY
+440 
-448 HRSRTDNLITEPAET
+448 
-463 FVPKIQKGYYCTT
+463 
-476 PSGFF
+476 
-481 FDGPGID
+481 
-488 LTDEQIEL
+488 
-496 MCAVICDGSLM
+496 
-507 SATSERCRFHL
+507 
-518 KKERKKERLV
+518 
-528 DICQRA
+528 
-534 NVAVVSSPSASE
+534 
-546 GYTDFYLNTPL
+546 
-557 RTKEFTAEW
+557 
-566 YSCSQH
+566 
-572 QLQLIAN
+572 
-579 NIRFWDGHEYKNGSS
+579 
-594 NFSSNVKAN
+594 
-603 ADFVQFVFAS
+603 
-613 TGHRSS
+613 
-619 IYTLNRSGEQY
+619 
-630 LTNGKTYTRKSVDF
+630 
-644 RVNYA
+644 
-649 TSSKVPYPYAKDKG
+649 
-663 TAITRVRSIDGYKYC
+663 
-678 FTLPTGYWVS
+678 
-688 RRNGKISILH
+688 
-698 NCGKSSTVNGIAHV
+698 GKSSVVNGIAHV

-761 ENPVPYDIII
+761 ENPLPYDIII

-1003 ILGAEDYNNL
+1003 VLGAEDYNNL

-1095 KEYLDD
+1095 KEYADD
-1101 QKVSIT
+1101 QQV
-1107 QL
+1107 